1 MFALL
6 FFIADV
12 TLSGTDSK
20 FLSIYMMRK
29 FLQPKKVKKKKKKNA
44 KCKNSLCIL
53 YLKKI
58 I

>member
-20 FLSIYMMRK
+20 FLPIYENIRYENYDFMSQK
-29 FLQPKKVKKKKKKNA
+29 
-44 KCKNSLCIL
+44 
-53 YLKKI
+53 
-58 I
+58 

>member
-20 FLSIYMMRK
+20 FLPISKTVFSVWYILRDTLATCMS
-29 FLQPKKVKKKKKKNA
+29 KKKINREEDE
-44 KCKNSLCIL
+44 
-53 YLKKI
+53 KI
-58 I
+58 